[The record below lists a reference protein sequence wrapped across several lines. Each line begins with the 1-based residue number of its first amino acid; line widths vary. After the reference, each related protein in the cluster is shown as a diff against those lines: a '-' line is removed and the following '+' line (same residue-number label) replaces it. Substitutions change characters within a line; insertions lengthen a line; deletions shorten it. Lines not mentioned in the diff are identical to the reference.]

1 MPRMALYLYL
11 CTTMII
17 FNGNLDPTLLQLT
30 LKTTLIRTIGS
41 RNTRNCNQFQKKGI
55 RRLKIP
61 DYQTSN
67 HQQISAFQPE
77 LPRKVIA
84 KNRSKKL
91 SPLKTGWLKTTAQ

>member
-17 FNGNLDPTLLQLT
+17 FNGNLDPTLLLLT

-41 RNTRNCNQFQKKGI
+41 RNTKSCNQCQKKGI
-55 RRLKIP
+55 RRSKIP

-84 KNRSKKL
+84 KNRSKRL
-91 SPLKTGWLKTTAQ
+91 SPLKTGWLKTTAL